1 MPRLGARPIRNAF
14 AFFISF
20 GSHIAVHDSARPSLT
35 SHLEFM
41 GLDAE
46 ARGRLKALKPTVA
59 KAIGPA
65 LGVFYDKVRSHSETR
80 RFFANDAHMASAK
93 SRQEQ
98 HWNIMADAEFGSTYE
113 NAVRGIGKAHAKL
126 GIEPGIYVAGYA
138 LVTEQLVKAVVA
150 EHWPRRFGL
159 SKGGRD
165 DVADALGLLIKA
177 VMVDIGL
184 AISTYMEELE
194 AERRKVEAERA
205 AAEAHQAVALD
216 AVNAALRSLAG
227 GDLKTRISDEL
238 SSAFVPLKSDFN
250 SATASLEK
258 AIASVARSA
267 NAIGGGSA
275 EIGQAAD
282 DLSRRTEQQAASL
295 EETAAALNQL
305 TAGVKR
311 ATAGAGEAASKVVAA
326 RVQAE
331 HAGEIVQNA
340 VTAMSEIEKS
350 SREISQIIGVID
362 EIAFQTNL
370 LALNAGVEAA
380 RAGEAGR
387 GFAVVAS
394 EVRSLAQRSAE
405 AAKEIK
411 ALISASS
418 TQVEAGVQ
426 LMAETGKVSED
437 IIVQVTEINSLV
449 AQIASSSQE
458 QSTGLSEVNIA
469 INQMDQATQQNAAM
483 VEQTT
488 AAVHSLRSQVAEL
501 LRTVSGF
508 SIEDGM
514 RAAAP
519 RQAPQ
524 TRAAPAPRRTGYAV
538 QGNTALTAGDVDGW
552 EEF

>member
-1 MPRLGARPIRNAF
+1 MQSGMPLI
-14 AFFISF
+14 
-20 GSHIAVHDSARPSLT
+20 VHDSARPSLT
-35 SHLEFM
+35 SHLAFM

-46 ARGRLKALKPTVA
+46 ARGRLKALKPTIA
-59 KAIGPA
+59 NAIGPA
-65 LGVFYDKVRSHSETR
+65 LDVFYDKVRTDAATR

-93 SRQEQ
+93 GRQEQ
-98 HWNIMADAEFGSTYE
+98 HWNIIADAEFGSTYE
-113 NAVRGIGKAHAKL
+113 SAVRRIGQAHAKL

-150 EHWPRRFGL
+150 EHWPRRFGM
-159 SKGGRD
+159 SKGGHD
-165 DVADALGLLIKA
+165 DAASALNSLIKA

-184 AISTYMEELE
+184 AISVYMEELE
-194 AERRKVEAERA
+194 AERREAEAARA
-205 AAEAHQAVALD
+205 AAEADQKAALD
-216 AVNAALRSLAG
+216 AVTAALHSLAE
-227 GDLKTRISDEL
+227 GDLKMRISDDL
-238 SSAFVPLKSDFN
+238 AGAFGPLKSDFN
-250 SATASLEK
+250 GATVALEK

-267 NAIGGGSA
+267 NAIGSGSA

-295 EETAAALNQL
+295 EETAAALDQL
-305 TAGVKR
+305 TASVKR
-311 ATAGAGEAASKVVAA
+311 ATSGAGEAASKVVAA
-326 RVQAE
+326 RAQAE
-331 HAGEIVQNA
+331 HSGRIVQNA

-418 TQVEAGVQ
+418 AQVESGVK

-437 IIVQVTEINSLV
+437 IIVQVAEINSLV

-458 QSTGLSEVNIA
+458 QSTGLGEVNIA
-469 INQMDQATQQNAAM
+469 VNQMDQATQQNAAM

-488 AAVHSLRSQVAEL
+488 AAVHSLRAQVSEL

-508 SIEDGM
+508 SIEGGASTPQAR
-514 RAAAP
+514 RASPP
-519 RQAPQ
+519 RTVPK
-524 TRAAPAPRRTGYAV
+524 RTGYAV
-538 QGNTALTAGDVDGW
+538 QGNTALTAGDADGW